1 MSWFAARNFSFR
13 ERSIRSVTTNN
24 KTVMKNTVGH
34 SRLLSILT
42 LLSILFTSGLPA
54 SAQNRCFICNSQ
66 KNLRSVKVDRQ
77 TRYLCQDCREEKSAC
92 EVCRRQGAGELQP
105 DGRRICPSCARN
117 LILTQ
122 AQLEDLYSGVK
133 AFLKKDQTG
142 VVVDFDL
149 PVKLADPDEFNT
161 KANEGGRAVRAVGFY
176 SAYNPEQI
184 YMLSGRD
191 RVETASTLAHEYT
204 HAWQSRNCP
213 SQDRALKEGF
223 ACYVEYRYLISI
235 GERARAQG
243 ITRISDPDYGEALS
257 RLLEYEKKVGVDG
270 VVKWATTE
278 RNLPKP

>member
-1 MSWFAARNFSFR
+1 MKR
-13 ERSIRSVTTNN
+13 
-24 KTVMKNTVGH
+24 TVAIP
-34 SRLLSILT
+34 RLLNFLIVV
-42 LLSILFTSGLPA
+42 SILFFMGLPA

-77 TRYLCQDCREEKSAC
+77 TRYLCQDCREEKGAC
-92 EVCRRQGAGELQP
+92 EICRRQGAGELQA
-105 DGRRICPSCARN
+105 DGRRICTSCSRN

-122 AQLEDLYSGVK
+122 SQLDQLYSGVK

-161 KANEGGRAVRAVGFY
+161 KANEGGRAVQAVGFY
-176 SAYNPEQI
+176 SPYNPEQI

-223 ACYVEYRYLISI
+223 ACYVEYRYLMSI
-235 GERARAQG
+235 GERARAQN
-243 ITRISDPDYGEALS
+243 ITRISDPDYGAALT

-270 VVKWATTE
+270 VVSWAKTE
-278 RNLPKP
+278 RNLPKL